1 MLRLRDGDSSRG
13 KKQQPH
19 TQDSIRFSM
28 LSLTKK
34 KKKMADIIDEPPLDT
49 DCVMHFKQQ

>member
-13 KKQQPH
+13 KKTTTAH

-34 KKKMADIIDEPPLDT
+34 KTIADIIDEPPLDT